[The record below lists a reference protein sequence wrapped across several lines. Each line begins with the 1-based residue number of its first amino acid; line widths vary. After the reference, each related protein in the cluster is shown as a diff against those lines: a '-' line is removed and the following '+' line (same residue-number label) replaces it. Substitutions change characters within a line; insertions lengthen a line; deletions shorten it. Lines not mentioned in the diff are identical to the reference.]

1 MTVAKLRAYLKEKGF
16 RGYSTMKKE
25 ELKQKV
31 SEFKAKETA
40 EKYEEEL
47 KNTAVCKACLE
58 QQRIQRKIDDKIYY
72 QRLLESTVMT
82 LVFAHCRHANFIYD
96 GDETICVDCGVVQAS
111 YVDINSRRFR

>member
-16 RGYSTMKKE
+16 RGYSTLKKE

-72 QRLLESTVMT
+72 QRLLESTVRT
-82 LVFAHCRHANFIYD
+82 LVCAHCRHANFIHD
-96 GDETICVDCGVVQAS
+96 GDETVCADCGVVQAS
-111 YVDINSRRFR
+111 CVDINSRRFR